1 MSVHVST
8 RQYKSY
14 IPNEEVVSNRIEASH
29 FLPFLRIFR
38 FFLFTYTVFPREPA
52 NNTTKSMDNQRH
64 FRDIFMY
71 AEEGDWER
79 EKEDLYVAYI
89 GRCFSHMLNQNDDYI
104 LATLKKN
111 GSLIS
116 FFFSHLLKG
125 KRIYDRYVSDI
136 VENTF
141 SPIDKYILDFYLR
154 LIKIFLNKDRNETS
168 IIKTTFLKIHI
179 FVDILMMY
187 NNMRKKQIK
196 NLLNQ
201 MYKNTKLYFFN
212 MDKYISFLYEQ
223 LISLKGNI
231 EKYVHNKSNS
241 TSLLFQINEYTICI
255 YCFIKFFK
263 KYYHFDL
270 AKNELS
276 NDLIIFKLLSYGS
289 ARENTNVLSSS
300 SSSSLHML
308 EKRNCSFS
316 RQFVH
321 TYFEMMRSLYCG
333 SQKDGMKKDVLFL
346 RYRFAKILKMCI
358 KYNLKYGNEK
368 NKLIFLSAVI
378 DLLKEQSN
386 DLTFLLL
393 RNDIKLNRW
402 NFLTNFVLQNK
413 LDLEFY
419 MYVNN
424 FLKLNSQKRIKKIL
438 KKKYEQE
445 INQIKEIASW
455 NNSTAILKILQ
466 KNNFHVTNTLE
477 EILSTVRPDSVG
489 ESNSNGESDGSSDHG
504 CDGSDVSTGNS
515 GSYDVN
521 SGGDEDKVCWNH
533 LSGGDDVDEEDWSDD
548 GGHAGLEEDT
558 YHAQEKGRR
567 NILQVLREREMEK
580 KANKKKSSKCK
591 YTNEYLDNDSK
602 NIILNQL
609 NYESSS
615 SEDSSGGFENDV
627 IIPTSYRR
635 NNMHGEDGGEDE
647 ENAENGDNRENGGNP
662 LNCKHAWGGK
672 KEENGHAHAQ
682 RGRFLPRATTNRARG
697 STKGRE
703 NLDSL
708 KKKGTPKD
716 DNDNSVEKEKAKR
729 YYMRKTVNKGRSH
742 RNQFDRK
749 MSRGM
754 F

>member
-1 MSVHVST
+1 
-8 RQYKSY
+8 
-14 IPNEEVVSNRIEASH
+14 
-29 FLPFLRIFR
+29 
-38 FFLFTYTVFPREPA
+38 
-52 NNTTKSMDNQRH
+52 MDNQRH
-64 FRDIFMY
+64 FRHMFMY

-125 KRIYDRYVSDI
+125 KRVYDICVSDL

-168 IIKTTFLKIHI
+168 IIKSTFLKIHI

-212 MDKYISFLYEQ
+212 IDKYISFLYEQ
-223 LISLKGNI
+223 LINLKGNI
-231 EKYVHNKSNS
+231 EKYVHNKNNS
-241 TSLLFQINEYTICI
+241 TNLLFQINEYTICI

-276 NDLIIFKLLSYGS
+276 NDLIIFKLLSYSS
-289 ARENTNVLSSS
+289 ARENTNVVSSS
-300 SSSSLHML
+300 SSSSPHML
-308 EKRNCSFS
+308 EKSNCSFS

-321 TYFEMMRSLYCG
+321 TYFEMMRNLYCG
-333 SQKDGMKKDVLFL
+333 NQKDGMKKDVLFL

-358 KYNLKYGNEK
+358 KYNLKYGKEK
-368 NKLIFLSAVI
+368 NKLLFLSTVI

-393 RNDIKLNRW
+393 RNDIKLSRW

-413 LDLEFY
+413 LDFEFY

-424 FLKLNSQKRIKKIL
+424 FLKLNSQKRINKIL

-455 NNSTAILKILQ
+455 NNSAAILKILQ
-466 KNNFHVTNTLE
+466 KNNFHVANTLE

-489 ESNSNGESDGSSDHG
+489 GSNSNGEIDGSSDSG
-504 CDGSDVSTGNS
+504 FDGSDVSNGNS

-521 SGGDEDKVCWNH
+521 SGGDEDKVCWNN
-533 LSGGDDVDEEDWSDD
+533 LSGGDDDVGEEDWSD
-548 GGHAGLEEDT
+548 GGRHAGLEQDT
-558 YHAQEKGRR
+558 CHAQERGRK
-567 NILQVLREREMEK
+567 NILQVLRERELEK

-591 YTNEYLDNDSK
+591 YTNESLDSGSK

-615 SEDSSGGFENDV
+615 SEDSSGEFENDV

-635 NNMHGEDGGEDE
+635 NCMHGGDGGGDGGEDE
-647 ENAENGDNRENGGNP
+647 ENAENGDNRGNGGNP
-662 LNCKHAWGGK
+662 LSCRHGRGGK
-672 KEENGHAHAQ
+672 KEGHEHGYAHAHAQ
-682 RGRFLPRATTNRARG
+682 RGRFSPHAAANRARG
-697 STKGRE
+697 GTKGRE
-703 NLDSL
+703 NLDSP